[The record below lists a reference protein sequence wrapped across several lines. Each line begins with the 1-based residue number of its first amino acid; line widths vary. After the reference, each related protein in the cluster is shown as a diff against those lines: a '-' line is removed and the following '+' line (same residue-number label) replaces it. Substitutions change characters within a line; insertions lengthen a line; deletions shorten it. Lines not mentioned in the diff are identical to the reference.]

1 MKLLTKDI
9 LDKIPAKAEDS
20 LGARVYV
27 KFFHPI
33 QRWTWYA
40 TEYNPDNGT
49 FFGYVKS
56 GIDPA
61 YDELGY
67 FTIEEL
73 ESIRK
78 PLLLERDLYW
88 NDKITIGQ
96 VQRGEVS

>member
-1 MKLLTKDI
+1 MQLLTKDI
-9 LDKIPAKAEDS
+9 LKKIPARGEDS
-20 LGARVYV
+20 SRARVYV
-27 KFFHPI
+27 KFFHPL

-40 TEYNPDNGT
+40 TEYDPDNGR

-67 FTIEEL
+67 FSLKEL

-78 PLLLERDLYW
+78 PLPLERDLYW
-88 NDKITIGQ
+88 NDKTTIGQ
-96 VQRGEVS
+96 VQKGEVS

>member
-1 MKLLTKDI
+1 
-9 LDKIPAKAEDS
+9 
-20 LGARVYV
+20 
-27 KFFHPI
+27 
-33 QRWTWYA
+33 
-40 TEYNPDNGT
+40 NPDNGT

-78 PLLLERDLYW
+78 PLPLERDLYW

>member
-1 MKLLTKDI
+1 MQLLTKDI
-9 LDKIPAKAEDS
+9 LNKIPTRAEDS
-20 LGARVYV
+20 WRARVYV

-40 TEYNPDNGT
+40 TEYEPDNGI

-67 FTIEEL
+67 FSLAEL
-73 ESIRK
+73 ESIHK
-78 PLLLERDLYW
+78 PLPIERDLYW
-88 NDKITIGQ
+88 DDKTTIRQ
-96 VQRGEVS
+96 VQSGEVS